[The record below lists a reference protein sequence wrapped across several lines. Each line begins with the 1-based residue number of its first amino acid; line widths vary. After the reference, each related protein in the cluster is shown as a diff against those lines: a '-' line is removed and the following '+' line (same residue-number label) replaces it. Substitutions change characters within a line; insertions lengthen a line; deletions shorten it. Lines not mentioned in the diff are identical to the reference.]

1 MYIVP
6 FLADRVLNRQ
16 SLTGG
21 AFDRLCERERMYIDK
36 ETSRLRLIVNWI
48 VDIVVVISIAWFV
61 VFSLGTQ
68 ITMTGQSME
77 PVLSQDEVVLMNRL
91 SVRFGKIKRFDIV
104 VFEKEENKFNI
115 RRVVGLPG
123 ETVQIKDGFLYI
135 DDERIEAEN
144 GLGQAALA
152 GIAENPVLLGRDEY
166 FLLGDN
172 RENSED
178 SRFASVGNVAKRQ
191 IKGKVWLKI
200 RPIRRF
206 GLVRPVT

>member
-1 MYIVP
+1 
-6 FLADRVLNRQ
+6 
-16 SLTGG
+16 
-21 AFDRLCERERMYIDK
+21 MYIDE

-48 VDIVVVISIAWFV
+48 VDIVVVISVAWFI

-68 ITMTGQSME
+68 ITMTGQSMD

-135 DDERIEAEN
+135 DDKRIDAEN

-152 GIAENPVLLGRDEY
+152 GLAENLVLLSQDEY

-178 SRFASVGNVAKRQ
+178 SRFASVGNVKKGQ
-191 IKGKVWLKI
+191 IKGKVWLRI
-200 RPIRRF
+200 RPLRHF
-206 GLVRPVT
+206 GLIRPVT